1 LEGILESTRDS
12 TLTLASIQKI
22 ETIVSKTGK
31 ITGEKNNQEFF
42 FKIVFFGDLSRALVC

>member
-22 ETIVSKTGK
+22 ETIISKTGK
-31 ITGEKNNQEFF
+31 ITGEENNQEFF
-42 FKIVFFGDLSRALVC
+42 FQKLFFDDLARALVC